1 MFKRPEGRKRRQN
14 TFQQFSIAKKACFR
28 KIPEADFVLIPLPML
43 ETAIFRNLC
52 ATHTAIC
59 AQRHTAI
66 CAQLIHPVLYD
77 SCVARFLTLVRAL
90 ETAGMLM
97 MIIVRIA
104 SVKI

>member
-1 MFKRPEGRKRRQN
+1 MSKRPEGRKRRQN

-28 KIPEADFVLIPLPML
+28 KTPEADFSLIPLPML

-52 ATHTAIC
+52 ATHTA
-59 AQRHTAI
+59 T
-66 CAQLIHPVLYD
+66 CAQLIQPVLYD

>member
-1 MFKRPEGRKRRQN
+1 MLKRPEGRKRLRN

-28 KIPEADFVLIPLPML
+28 KIPEADFSLIPLPML
-43 ETAIFRNLC
+43 ETVIFRHLY
-52 ATHTAIC
+52 AAHTAGF
-59 AQRHTAI
+59 
-66 CAQLIHPVLYD
+66 YD

>member
-43 ETAIFRNLC
+43 M
-52 ATHTAIC
+52 
-59 AQRHTAI
+59 QS
-66 CAQLIHPVLYD
+66 VLYD

-97 MIIVRIA
+97 IIIVRIA